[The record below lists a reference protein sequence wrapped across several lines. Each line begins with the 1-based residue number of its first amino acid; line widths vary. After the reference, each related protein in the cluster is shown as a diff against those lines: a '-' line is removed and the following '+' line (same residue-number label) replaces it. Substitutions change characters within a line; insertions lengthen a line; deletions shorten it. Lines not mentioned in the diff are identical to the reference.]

1 VELDVEIWPTSIV
14 VPAGWRIGLTV
25 QGKDY
30 EQEGP
35 VSQLSNVKNP
45 MKGCGPFLHDDPEDR
60 PPAIFGGQT
69 TLHAGEGMQPHLLLP
84 IVPLR

>member
-1 VELDVEIWPTSIV
+1 
-14 VPAGWRIGLTV
+14 
-25 QGKDY
+25 
-30 EQEGP
+30 